1 MVFSKQGN
9 PWKDSV
15 DYKMNKEIS
24 DKEKQLRE
32 KEKQF
37 VQTLRSGNTKAILE
51 TIKEIREHGRIT
63 IITEIID
70 LLLDTDNDEIK
81 DSASALLNDLKS
93 QEAVPSIV
101 AALKD
106 KTYQPVYHFLV
117 AACWQNGLDYHD
129 EVMLFAA
136 LLLSQPYDVA
146 IEAYTVIEGC
156 IGDLEDPEIVKLTS
170 TLNNGLTAVS
180 EEKKPLVESMIEVIR
195 EF

>member
-101 AALKD
+101 AAVAMAGLNMVKPN
-106 KTYQPVYHFLV
+106 KTSRTKENFFMFSGFLV
-117 AACWQNGLDYHD
+117 ACERSTQPSGCLD
-129 EVMLFAA
+129 
-136 LLLSQPYDVA
+136 
-146 IEAYTVIEGC
+146 
-156 IGDLEDPEIVKLTS
+156 
-170 TLNNGLTAVS
+170 
-180 EEKKPLVESMIEVIR
+180 R
-195 EF
+195 